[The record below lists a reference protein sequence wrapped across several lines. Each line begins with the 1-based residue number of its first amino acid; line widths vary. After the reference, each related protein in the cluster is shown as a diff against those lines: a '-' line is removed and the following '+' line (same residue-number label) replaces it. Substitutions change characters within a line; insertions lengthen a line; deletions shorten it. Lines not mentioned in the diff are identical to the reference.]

1 MTATEGFKVNGA
13 NALAAVGN
21 VVDGCDINGDGLSDV
36 FISSLEGSGYVKVI
50 YGQENR
56 TVSDIDLLSPLTPA
70 VGFTISGITVG
81 DKEGFSVACAG
92 DANGDGIQDLISA
105 SPYATGAGRAGAGV
119 VRILYGALGTRS
131 DFSWSS
137 FASGALTG
145 YKVFGAATGVHFGYS
160 VASAGD
166 MNGDGRDEVIMGK
179 NQSHVQHDHDNTCIN
194 VLPIVEMQAH
204 LIKHPAP
211 RHRPVWC
218 TSCSVRPKGLIWIS
232 APSLRG
238 PMGSECLA

>member
-1 MTATEGFKVNGA
+1 VRSIATTEGFKVNGA
-13 NALAAVGN
+13 NALAALGN

-36 FISSLEGSGYVKVI
+36 FISSLEGAGYVKVI
-50 YGQENR
+50 YGRGNGIM
-56 TVSDIDLLSPLTPA
+56 SDIDLLNPLTPA
-70 VGFTISGITVG
+70 IGFTISGITEG

-105 SPYATGAGRAGAGV
+105 SPYATGVARAGAGV

-137 FASGALTG
+137 FVSGVLTG
-145 YKVFGAATGVHFGYS
+145 YHVYGAATGVHLGYS

-179 NQSHVQHDHDNTCIN
+179 NLSNN
-194 VLPIVEMQAH
+194 A
-204 LIKHPAP
+204 
-211 RHRPVWC
+211 
-218 TSCSVRPKGLIWIS
+218 
-232 APSLRG
+232 
-238 PMGSECLA
+238 